1 MKMEMNEQREFAIG
15 NRRGIAIK
23 KELDSEELHQYTNG
37 LGNEKVGEINQKKTV
52 NPTVYLL

>member
-1 MKMEMNEQREFAIG
+1 MEMNEQREFAIG